1 MIPKDIKKL
10 DKEYERCKKSFVKV
24 DKGAYIHYKNEA
36 YSDLQSAE
44 KDTSPKWAITKAY
57 QALFLICNAILVR
70 NLGFYS
76 KDHSCVII
84 ALLKNKIITGEA
96 ISKINNMLV
105 EKKKLLPEFKSKDN
119 FFEEVSNIR
128 ITRNKYLYLP
138 ETERKLKI
146 SHKTII
152 EEVKEI
158 INILSGAEE

>member
-1 MIPKDIKKL
+1 
-10 DKEYERCKKSFVKV
+10 
-24 DKGAYIHYKNEA
+24 
-36 YSDLQSAE
+36 
-44 KDTSPKWAITKAY
+44 
-57 QALFLICNAILVR
+57 
-70 NLGFYS
+70 
-76 KDHSCVII
+76 
-84 ALLKNKIITGEA
+84 
-96 ISKINNMLV
+96 MLV